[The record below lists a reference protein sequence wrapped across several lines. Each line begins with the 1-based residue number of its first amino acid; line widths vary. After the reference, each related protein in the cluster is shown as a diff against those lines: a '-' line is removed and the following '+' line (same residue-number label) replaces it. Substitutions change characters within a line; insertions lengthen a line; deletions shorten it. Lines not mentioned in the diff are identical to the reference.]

1 MQGSDNKHSAPAAA
15 AAHRKRVKKK
25 RRRGLR
31 GFWPLPI
38 DEMKQFAFL
47 WSERIKRA
55 AQGVSRALLTRHC
68 HCRWDIYRAKPGP
81 LFMQL
86 LCYCVMTFVCRWNCC
101 RRRGTRPSFR
111 SYWRGRPFAETRD
124 YKLEFVPP
132 CVRLS
137 TTTTTTCRC
146 PLTVNSTHYGVTG
159 VQKETKVMTDIM

>member
-1 MQGSDNKHSAPAAA
+1 MQGSDNKHSAPSAA

-25 RRRGLR
+25 
-31 GFWPLPI
+31 
-38 DEMKQFAFL
+38 EK
-47 WSERIKRA
+47 RIKGFLAFAYRRNEA
-55 AQGVSRALLTRHC
+55 VCIFMERTNKASSTRSQSGVANTSLSLSLRY
-68 HCRWDIYRAKPGP
+68 IYIAKPGP

-111 SYWRGRPFAETRD
+111 SYWRGRPFAETSD